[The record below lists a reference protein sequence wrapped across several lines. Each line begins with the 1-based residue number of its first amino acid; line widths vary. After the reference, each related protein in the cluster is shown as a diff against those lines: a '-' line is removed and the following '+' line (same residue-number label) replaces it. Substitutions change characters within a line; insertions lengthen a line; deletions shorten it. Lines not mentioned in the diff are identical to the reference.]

1 MAMNARDRGRRARPS
16 QFGRLLRTYRQLRG
30 YRLSEFSRALGNR
43 WSPETIG
50 KYELQRR
57 DPSPAFIAAA
67 VDVLGLSREQQ
78 AALLR
83 AHLADWNTRFLQEYL
98 AAARVYDRSTD
109 DSSDSDAP
117 S

>member
-1 MAMNARDRGRRARPS
+1 
-16 QFGRLLRTYRQLRG
+16 
-30 YRLSEFSRALGNR
+30 LGNR

-57 DPSPAFIAAA
+57 DPSLEFIAAA
-67 VDVLGLSREQQ
+67 VDVLRLSREQQ

-98 AAARVYDRSTD
+98 AAARARDLYDR
-109 DSSDSDAP
+109 
-117 S
+117 